1 MNELE
6 VGVGQWSEPGRSG
19 SSTTASAYAGF
30 GEYHLVV
37 VADSAKGATPT
48 KSIAQAAVAAVTSA
62 FRSGSA
68 QTAVAERLA
77 DAFRSVHAAI
87 QEATIGTQ
95 AEGRGGAEIAAF
107 IIEPGHVTFARV
119 GGGRLYVLE
128 SHGAVSFPV
137 SHTSGFAGDG
147 TTEPDIVTRAV
158 ALMPGDRLVLT
169 TEATARTI
177 AADIG
182 ALAQSSSPQ
191 LTAQALVGAARR
203 RGERGA
209 LVAHVV
215 EIRSEAP
222 SRTRRPTLATADIPV
237 PPAIGLDGRQM
248 RGMPSSKT
256 QSNLPWGWLIA
267 LASLAAVT
275 AYWPAEFWL
284 APVVSDPGQLEAPRA
299 EQRPTPDAADTM
311 SRDADLSASTDAVE
325 AAVPTP
331 EQVAATTP
339 PTAAEERVLKAD
351 ELDSIPVADTIPS
364 DGTIDPNEPMDTKV
378 ADIFKWDNP
387 RISARDLKRYLVR
400 SKANGKLQR
409 SLKMI
414 ERWIVDHPD
423 RATFLVIMHFQE
435 KRTSTRLKRWARQQM
450 ATLYDAR

>member
-1 MNELE
+1 
-6 VGVGQWSEPGRSG
+6 VSASRVSGRSG
-19 SSTTASAYAGF
+19 DTTTASAYAGF

-48 KSIAQAAVAAVTSA
+48 KTVAQAAVAAVTSA
-62 FRSGSA
+62 FRSGSPH
-68 QTAVAERLA
+68 TAVAERLA

-87 QEATIGTQ
+87 EEATIGTQ
-95 AEGRGGAEIAAF
+95 TDGRGGAEIAAF

-119 GGGRLYVLE
+119 GGGRLYILE

-137 SHTSGFAGDG
+137 SHTAGFAGDG

-191 LTAQALVGAARR
+191 LTAQALVAAARR
-203 RGERGA
+203 RGERGSLA
-209 LVAHVV
+209 AHVV
-215 EIRSEAP
+215 EIRSEASP
-222 SRTRRPTLATADIPV
+222 RTRRPTLATVDV
-237 PPAIGLDGRQM
+237 PATPAIGLDGLKI
-248 RGMPSSKT
+248 RGIPHSKRKN
-256 QSNLPWGWLIA
+256 SLPWGWLFA

-284 APVVSDPGQLEAPRA
+284 APVVSDPGQGEGARLAAKVRTPRPDVVRPDTAEASNV
-299 EQRPTPDAADTM
+299 DAGPHDEGPQG
-311 SRDADLSASTDAVE
+311 SERVAS
-325 AAVPTP
+325 P
-331 EQVAATTP
+331 EQDRPDKGTSEP
-339 PTAAEERVLKAD
+339 DDLGDNPTEGAFPTG
-351 ELDSIPVADTIPS
+351 DSV
-364 DGTIDPNEPMDTKV
+364 DPNEPMDTKI

-400 SKANGKLQR
+400 AKANGELQR
-409 SLKMI
+409 SLKMVGL
-414 ERWIVDHPD
+414 WIADHPD
-423 RATFLVIMHFQE
+423 RATFLVMMHFQE
-435 KRTSTRLKRWARQQM
+435 KRTSTRLRRWARQQM
-450 ATLYDAR
+450 STLYDAR